1 MLSGVSPS
9 ANARLAHP
17 IMRRTTDNGGCRPRR
32 ATEPAV
38 GREEFG
44 ITRNRLRVTRGA
56 ATVAAALRLTR
67 ATG

>member
-1 MLSGVSPS
+1 
-9 ANARLAHP
+9 
-17 IMRRTTDNGGCRPRR
+17 MRGTTDNEGRRPRR
-32 ATEPAV
+32 AAESAV

-44 ITRNRLRVTRGA
+44 IIRDRLRVTRGA